1 MSKPKPDNRKD
12 NVSKIKRNISATKS
26 NMEAAEEMI
35 EKTDNEKTKKD
46 FQAKNKRRKDAIHGM
61 EVEMKQEAEY
71 NKKQDRM

>member
-1 MSKPKPDNRKD
+1 MSKPNPDNRKD

-35 EKTDNEKTKKD
+35 GKTDNEKTKKD
-46 FQAKNKRRKDAIHGM
+46 LQAKNERRKDAIDGM